1 MVLGRCSVD
10 SGEMVMRNA
19 RFGVLFFSMFIYFQ
33 SFSCYM
39 ELLASSLNYYV
50 EILGEINHCISNF
63 KTSILLV

>member
-39 ELLASSLNYYV
+39 ELLTSSLNYYV
-50 EILGEINHCISNF
+50 EILGEINHFISNF